1 MEQRKDIMTGIIRI
15 LILFIVGSIFL
26 AIAGY
31 ILSFVIDII
40 GRIIVFVLQ
49 WAVFG
54 GIAWYGYKYPRIS
67 SGMAN
72 PRNCPKI
79 ALKVSAMRVAQPGRK
94 DPQAT
99 PSAMA
104 STTRGKSPNLNF
116 IKRYFGKIRN

>member
-1 MEQRKDIMTGIIRI
+1 MPGAT
-15 LILFIVGSIFL
+15 S
-26 AIAGY
+26 
-31 ILSFVIDII
+31 
-40 GRIIVFVLQ
+40 
-49 WAVFG
+49 
-54 GIAWYGYKYPRIS
+54 PRIS

-94 DPQAT
+94 NPQAT